1 MVPRPEGVGDRMK
14 TQRGRWMVMLAA
26 LAGAAA
32 MAPAVAGA
40 QTADAVR
47 EVEVVVDNGYQPS
60 RIEVR
65 PGERVRLRF
74 IRRDYGGCTREVVFP
89 TLNLRRDLPTD
100 QPVVIDL
107 PALPVGETTFQ
118 CGMNMLRGSIV
129 VAAPPP
135 PPTPPPT
142 PTAPARRRPRGG

>member
-1 MVPRPEGVGDRMK
+1 
-14 TQRGRWMVMLAA
+14 MVMLAA
-26 LAGAAA
+26 LAVG
-32 MAPAVAGA
+32 PAVAPTAAGA
-40 QTADAVR
+40 QTTEAVR

-89 TLNLRRDLPTD
+89 TLNLRRELPTD

-107 PALPVGETTFQ
+107 PVLPVGETTFQ

-129 VAAPPP
+129 VAAPPAPAP
-135 PPTPPPT
+135 PPPA
-142 PTAPARRRPRGG
+142 TAPARRRPR

>member
-1 MVPRPEGVGDRMK
+1 MVV
-14 TQRGRWMVMLAA
+14 AA
-26 LAGAAA
+26 LLGAAV
-32 MAPAVAGA
+32 MVPAVAGA
-40 QTADAVR
+40 QTTEAVR

-89 TLNLRRDLPTD
+89 TLNLRRELPTD

-129 VAAPPP
+129 VAAPAPPPAPP
-135 PPTPPPT
+135 PPAP
-142 PTAPARRRPRGG
+142 APARRRPR

>member
-1 MVPRPEGVGDRMK
+1 MVPQPEGVGDRMK
-14 TQRGRWMVMLAA
+14 TQRGRWMVMFAA
-26 LAGAAA
+26 LAVG
-32 MAPAVAGA
+32 PAVAPTAAGA
-40 QTADAVR
+40 QTTEAVR

-89 TLNLRRDLPTD
+89 TLNLRRELPTD

-107 PALPVGETTFQ
+107 PVLPVGETTFQ

-129 VAAPPP
+129 VAAPPAPAP
-135 PPTPPPT
+135 PPPAP
-142 PTAPARRRPRGG
+142 APARRRPR

>member
-1 MVPRPEGVGDRMK
+1 MVAALLGAGVM
-14 TQRGRWMVMLAA
+14 APA
-26 LAGAAA
+26 LAGAQTPEAA
-32 MAPAVAGA
+32 
-40 QTADAVR
+40 AVR
-47 EVEVVVDNGYQPS
+47 EVEVVVDGGYQPS

-74 IRRDYGGCTREVVFP
+74 VRRDYGGCTREVVFP
-89 TLNLRRDLPTD
+89 SLNLRRELPTD

-107 PALPVGETTFQ
+107 PALPLGETTFQ

-135 PPTPPPT
+135 PPAPPP
-142 PTAPARRRPRGG
+142 PAVAPARRRPR